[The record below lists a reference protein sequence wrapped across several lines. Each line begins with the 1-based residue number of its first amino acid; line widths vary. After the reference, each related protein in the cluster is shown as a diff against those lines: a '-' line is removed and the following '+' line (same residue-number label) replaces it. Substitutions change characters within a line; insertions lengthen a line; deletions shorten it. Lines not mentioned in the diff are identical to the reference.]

1 MLMHRAGNES
11 AGRVDSQS
19 PERSQC
25 LKAES
30 ESKVDELAAQ
40 CAHAVCVASF
50 NLSGISVQASQSAFW
65 APLTSV
71 FTAVGVQSFTC
82 SIL

>member
-1 MLMHRAGNES
+1 MLMHRAGNQS

-19 PERSQC
+19 SERSQC

-30 ESKVDELAAQ
+30 ESRVDELAAQ
-40 CAHAVCVASF
+40 CAHAVCVTSF
-50 NLSGISVQASQSAFW
+50 NLSGISVQASQSVFW

-71 FTAVGVQSFTC
+71 VTAVGVESFTC

>member
-30 ESKVDELAAQ
+30 ESKVDKLAAQ

-50 NLSGISVQASQSAFW
+50 NLSDISVQASQSAF
-65 APLTSV
+65 
-71 FTAVGVQSFTC
+71 
-82 SIL
+82 